1 MVYYWIY
8 HVSKWGLIPWNLHT
22 ADRGCK
28 GLRFLS
34 IAGCIKGYLTDVLK
48 RHQVECEVVPRSL
61 FSNLGEDEEKMAVEE
76 LRRAQQ
82 IIGELQWLTTH
93 TRPDIVYHLGLMAR
107 SAHRRPKQV
116 VKMGMELL
124 RYLSSTKTKGLH
136 YQKSSM
142 QKPYGFLMLS
152 GDHSCF
158 VHCLH
163 FIFCCKQCSSPAN
176 PTLDLSAKR
185 IVMPSGPC
193 YSLVIRGSPRFVAW
207 RMRSIWM
214 ARGQGLPKPSHGTH
228 YCRWLI
234 DGTAVLGFA
243 EWTKGSL
250 SFFVWFGEIQ
260 HHFVARR
267 FTYTCSGS
275 PSKVRFTKETYSIE
289 TSYHC
294 DSGCHVGP
302 KDRQLQ
308 PCEWTMGGRV
318 QTFRAGCYSHKLQP
332 PKYPDGIWHELEEL
346 SNKTSRLRRIAQ
358 PI

>member
-1 MVYYWIY
+1 M
-8 HVSKWGLIPWNLHT
+8 
-22 ADRGCK
+22 
-28 GLRFLS
+28 
-34 IAGCIKGYLTDVLK
+34 
-48 RHQVECEVVPRSL
+48 VPRSL

-185 IVMPSGPC
+185 RCALGP
-193 YSLVIRGSPRFVAW
+193 LLFAGHPVGDP
-207 RMRSIWM
+207 
-214 ARGQGLPKPSHGTH
+214 QGLWPEECGAFEWPEGKDSRTH
-228 YCRWLI
+228 PM
-234 DGTAVLGFA
+234 A
-243 EWTKGSL
+243 L
-250 SFFVWFGEIQ
+250 S
-260 HHFVARR
+260 
-267 FTYTCSGS
+267 T
-275 PSKVRFTKETYSIE
+275 
-289 TSYHC
+289 
-294 DSGCHVGP
+294 VG
-302 KDRQLQ
+302 D
-308 PCEWTMGGRV
+308 
-318 QTFRAGCYSHKLQP
+318 
-332 PKYPDGIWHELEEL
+332 
-346 SNKTSRLRRIAQ
+346 
-358 PI
+358 